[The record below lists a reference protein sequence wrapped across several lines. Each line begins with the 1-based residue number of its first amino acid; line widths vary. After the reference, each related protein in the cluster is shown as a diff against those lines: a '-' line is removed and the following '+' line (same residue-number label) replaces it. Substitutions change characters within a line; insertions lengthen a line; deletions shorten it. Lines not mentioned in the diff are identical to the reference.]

1 MAGVFVMAV
10 AITVAGPFVIAGL
23 SRRTGMLV
31 IFVTVAVARPC
42 GRSFYHRR
50 RIVYHRRLFHHWR
63 IVHDRR
69 RIHHWRA
76 LHTRWDTHHWRAVHA
91 RSGLSAWSGTSGS
104 SG

>member
-23 SRRTGMLV
+23 SRCTGMLV
-31 IFVTVAVARPC
+31 IFVAIAVARPC

-69 RIHHWRA
+69 SILHWRDVHKRCA
-76 LHTRWDTHHWRAVHA
+76 IHLWLAVFV
-91 RSGLSAWSGTSGS
+91 RRGIYDYVW
-104 SG
+104 